1 MFYHSWCAVP
11 RLVVWHTMIR
21 KVPLY
26 EKPVIVGGF
35 CLKLWVKT
43 AFTMKLAELNKFAKY
58 ESDESGCANLLIHN
72 IKS

>member
-1 MFYHSWCAVP
+1 
-11 RLVVWHTMIR
+11 MIR

-43 AFTMKLAELNKFAKY
+43 ASTKNLTSSQNMNQMNQDELTF
-58 ESDESGCANLLIHN
+58 
-72 IKS
+72 